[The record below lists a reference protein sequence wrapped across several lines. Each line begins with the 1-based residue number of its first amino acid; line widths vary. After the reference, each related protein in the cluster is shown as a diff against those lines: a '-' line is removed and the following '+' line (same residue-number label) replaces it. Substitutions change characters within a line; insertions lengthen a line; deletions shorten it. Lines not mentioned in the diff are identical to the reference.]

1 MKSSKLT
8 PVDKLVKKTKKTT
21 KSTARSLCFSST
33 RDIFLRIQSRF
44 SQRRFQSSVEKL
56 GSPGGWWKYYKYSQ
70 VRTEREECADRIVCT
85 FCLDSQD
92 LGSPNSNKHHSSLN
106 VWTCHW
112 VIFLSLTATCLILR
126 PWTRG
131 CRDTWGLWEDC
142 RFAAA
147 CRQKRPSVLQ
157 PGDMAQAEGK
167 QPFSAKTRPSGNP
180 ALYPNSWTFLLF
192 IGPHMTWHIILK
204 RFWPVKHHL
213 LLLIFVI
220 TLRQKNIHPSCKK
233 YK

>member
-1 MKSSKLT
+1 MFSSAVAAKYNNEKQQ
-8 PVDKLVKKTKKTT
+8 VDTCWQVSKKNKTT

-33 RDIFLRIQSRF
+33 RDILLRIQSRF
-44 SQRRFQSSVEKL
+44 SQRRFQSSVERL
-56 GSPGGWWKYYKYSQ
+56 GFPGGWWKYYKYSQ
-70 VRTEREECADRIVCT
+70 VRTEREECADRNVCT

-112 VIFLSLTATCLILR
+112 VILLSLTATASTCLILR

-157 PGDMAQAEGK
+157 AAAWRHGAGRRETTLLSKNKAEWKPGPLPK
-167 QPFSAKTRPSGNP
+167 
-180 ALYPNSWTFLLF
+180 
-192 IGPHMTWHIILK
+192 
-204 RFWPVKHHL
+204 
-213 LLLIFVI
+213 
-220 TLRQKNIHPSCKK
+220 
-233 YK
+233 